1 MERFW
6 DPRFFFS
13 QWDQHLIDKLLEQQE
28 KLKKEGRPRD
38 VCILVDDVI
47 LTSSAEEQLS
57 HMALRGR
64 HFNISLC
71 MAAVS
76 YTSLPKR
83 VRRSLDILF
92 CYSCSMQGD
101 RKILMWEYA
110 NNANMAGFMLKN
122 LEEHQCLVLETCR
135 RSQQLKLWR
144 AGLLTPED
152 FRRPVCISHGE
163 LRRRASRGSPSER
176 QSPYRSEEKCGVS
189 ESKLFSARGPAA
201 SDGGENE
208 PVLPALRPC
217 TDDEGPE
224 SVPVSNAPKQSGYA
238 E

>member
-1 MERFW
+1 
-6 DPRFFFS
+6 
-13 QWDQHLIDKLLEQQE
+13 
-28 KLKKEGRPRD
+28 
-38 VCILVDDVI
+38 
-47 LTSSAEEQLS
+47 
-57 HMALRGR
+57 MALRGR

-110 NNANMAGFMLKN
+110 NNANMAGFMLRN

-152 FRRPVCISHGE
+152 FRRPVCISHNE
-163 LRRRASRGSPSER
+163 LRKRALHGLSSER
-176 QSPYRSEEKCGVS
+176 QSPSRSGEKCGA
-189 ESKLFSARGPAA
+189 SASTLWSVRGLAA
-201 SDGGENE
+201 SNGDENE
-208 PVLPALRPC
+208 RVLPSLRPC
-217 TDDEGPE
+217 TNDADP
-224 SVPVSNAPKQSGYA
+224 QSIPACSGQTQNEYA